1 MKLKWV
7 VFIVL
12 VSLTVSRMNL
22 GSSTI
27 NTREIDEVL
36 KKTVLNDQDLEI
48 IDNFLARAIGDLVNT
63 RDLASIARF
72 RAVILSK
79 KRSEQGQYQEQFSES
94 CRLYISEGF
103 VKAKSLRPQER
114 QTIVIM
120 NLLILINGLED
131 TRLLDLAMEQ
141 LDNENTTVR
150 YWAIRCLTNSNI
162 ITKLNS
168 GQTSEV
174 DLAQNIAEQLK
185 QQIEKS
191 SPEILHLIAGFA
203 AAINISEGDEL
214 LLQIADKRIKEY
226 ADWTVKYEIL
236 DSAILK
242 FLEDKI
248 SASPGAS
255 SASAFAQR
263 FGQLYSYAIQRYIK
277 GSEILNET
285 QKRYLVTVLV
295 ETESKCINKLLGSQ
309 STIKRAIERGD
320 MNALMSEHDSL
331 LGTETNTGRLPLK
344 LNFKY
349 GKDSD
354 STAPLTLPEP
364 P

>member
-7 VFIVL
+7 VFVVL

-36 KKTVLNDQDLEI
+36 KKTVLDDRDLGI
-48 IDNFLARAIGDLVNT
+48 IDDFLARAIGDLVNT

-79 KRSEQGQYQEQFSES
+79 RSEQGQYAEKFSES
-94 CRLYISEGF
+94 ARLYISEGF
-103 VKAKSLRPQER
+103 EKAKSLRPQER
-114 QTIVIM
+114 QTIVVM
-120 NLLILINGLED
+120 NLLILIDGLED
-131 TRLLDLAMEQ
+131 TRLLELAIEQ
-141 LDNENTTVR
+141 LKNENTTVR
-150 YWAIRCLTNSNI
+150 YWAIRCLTNSDI
-162 ITKLNS
+162 INELNS
-168 GQTSEV
+168 GETSDI
-174 DLAQNIAEQLK
+174 DLVQNIAEQLK

-191 SPEILHLIAGFA
+191 SPEILNLIAGFA
-203 AAINISEGDEL
+203 ATINISEGEEL
-214 LLQIADKRIKEY
+214 LLQIADQRIKEY
-226 ADWTVKYEIL
+226 TDWTVKYEIL

-242 FLEDKI
+242 FLESKI
-248 SASPGAS
+248 SASSGS
-255 SASAFAQR
+255 SSSSAFAQR
-263 FGQLYSYAIQRYIK
+263 FGQLYSYAIQRYVK
-277 GSEILNET
+277 GSETLNET
-285 QKRYLVTVLV
+285 QKRHLITTLV
-295 ETESKCINKLLGSQ
+295 ETENKCISKLLNSQ

-331 LGTETNTGRLPLK
+331 LGAETRIGRLPSK

-354 STAPLTLPEP
+354 STAPLTLPESP
-364 P
+364 

>member
-7 VFIVL
+7 IFIAL

-22 GSSTI
+22 GSSTTS
-27 NTREIDEVL
+27 TREIDEVL
-36 KKTVLNDQDLEI
+36 KKTVLDDQDLDI
-48 IDNFLARAIGDLVNT
+48 IDDFLAREIENLVKT

-79 KRSEQGQYQEQFSES
+79 RSEQGQYAEQFSES
-94 CRLYISEGF
+94 ALLYISEGF
-103 VKAKSLRPQER
+103 EKVKSLRPQER

-120 NLLILINGLED
+120 NLLILMDGLED
-131 TRLLDLAMEQ
+131 TRLLDLAIEQ
-141 LDNENTTVR
+141 LQNENTTVR
-150 YWAIRCLTNSNI
+150 YWAVRCLTNPVI
-162 ITKLNS
+162 INKLNS
-168 GQTSEV
+168 GGTGV
-174 DLAQNIAEQLK
+174 IDLAQNITGQLK

-191 SPEILHLIAGFA
+191 SPEILNLIAGFGA
-203 AAINISEGDEL
+203 TINIPEGEEL

-242 FLEDKI
+242 YLEGKI
-248 SASPGAS
+248 STS
-255 SASAFAQR
+255 SGSSKAAFAQR
-263 FGQLYSYAIQRYIK
+263 FGQLYSYAIQRYVK
-277 GSEILNET
+277 GYEILNDT
-285 QKRYLVTVLV
+285 QKRYLITVLV
-295 ETESKCINKLLGSQ
+295 ETESKCISKLLSSQ
-309 STIKRAIERGD
+309 STIRRTIERGD

-331 LGTETNTGRLPLK
+331 LGSETKTGRLPTR